1 MLPCTPVQFKGER
14 FLEAMANGWK
24 IWVFIKAMS
33 DQRNQ
38 VVFQVQAQ
46 GLEVLRFFAGGA
58 PSLLASCG
66 EAFAKNPQPH
76 RQGKGLLLGVEL
88 KLLEG

>member
-1 MLPCTPVQFKGER
+1 
-14 FLEAMANGWK
+14 
-24 IWVFIKAMS
+24 
-33 DQRNQ
+33 
-38 VVFQVQAQ
+38 VQAQ